1 MDVSQNQT
9 ECFGLHLWEPGDNF
23 SREEFNENFIAID
36 AAVGPLGRVAAGA
49 YLGDG
54 AESRYIPLPFPPR
67 AVLVKQ
73 GSGVRVE
80 NTRTGPCGG
89 LAVAG
94 HPLASVPGAQP
105 AVAIEGSGLRVCFD
119 PTYSS
124 GSVNTNGIVYH
135 YAAFE

>member
-1 MDVSQNQT
+1 MALLWSVAQEGEGGMDVSQNQT

-23 SREEFNENFIAID
+23 SREEFNENFIAIE

-73 GSGVRVE
+73 GSG
-80 NTRTGPCGG
+80 
-89 LAVAG
+89 
-94 HPLASVPGAQP
+94 
-105 AVAIEGSGLRVCFD
+105 LRVCFD